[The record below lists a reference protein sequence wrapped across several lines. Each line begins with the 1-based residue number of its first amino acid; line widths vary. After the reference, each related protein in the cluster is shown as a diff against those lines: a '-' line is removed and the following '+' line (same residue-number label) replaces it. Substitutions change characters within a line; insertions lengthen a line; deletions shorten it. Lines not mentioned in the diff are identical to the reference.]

1 MARVQRK
8 LLLYT
13 PIIVSLIALG
23 LPARLA
29 PQYLPNWYVTYAGD
43 FLWAMLVYFLY
54 ALLFRLSTQFAFV
67 IALVTAYL
75 VEISQLFHPAWL
87 DYLRSIRLL
96 GFVLGFG
103 FLWSDLVAYTL
114 GISLAAG
121 IDLFILICSS
131 QKERKARG
139 DRKTEH

>member
-1 MARVQRK
+1 MGRVERN
-8 LLLYT
+8 LLLYI
-13 PIIVSLIALG
+13 PIVTGLIALG

-43 FLWAMLVYFLY
+43 FLWAMLGFFLY
-54 ALLFRLSTQFAFV
+54 ALLFRLSTRFAFV
-67 IALVTAYL
+67 VGLVTAYL

-103 FLWSDLVAYTL
+103 FLWSDLIAYTL
-114 GISLAAG
+114 GIFLGAG
-121 IDLFILICSS
+121 IDLLISKRTQS
-131 QKERKARG
+131 RER
-139 DRKTEH
+139 